1 MSHEYQRKLASI
13 VAADVVGYS
22 RMMAADE
29 AGTINLVRALKTKL
43 LQPIVERHG
52 GRIVKTMGDG
62 FLIEFASVVASAQ
75 AAVEIQDNLKN
86 AVQDTSTGPHI
97 VLRIGIHLGDIIV
110 DEEDIFGDG
119 VNVAARIEPL
129 AHPGGI
135 CLSDEAYKQVYNK
148 LEIGWADGGKHDLKN
163 IAHPIQVWHWEHGV
177 VSAPVEPDPSLP
189 ELPSVAV
196 LPFDNMSSDDEQGYF
211 ADGLTE
217 DLITDL
223 SKISGLF
230 VVARNSTFAFK
241 GQAVDIPTV
250 GRRLGVANVVEGS
263 VRKLGERVRI
273 NVQLIDAKSGGHKW
287 ADRYDGSLS
296 EVFELQD
303 KVCSEVVSNLSVKL
317 TSAEAMSLTAVHTTN
332 LEAYELFV
340 QAKSTPYPP
349 IPERLAAAK
358 DLFEQV
364 VRTAPDFAGGYAG
377 LSWIIGFGA
386 LWGHSNPNALGS
398 RAETL
403 AHQAISLDPTFGW
416 SYTVLGVALLA
427 QRRFDQALQA
437 AQQGLQLLPNDA
449 DAHVICS
456 VINGMRGA
464 DTAAIQAAETAFR
477 LSPNFVNGPYLNVI
491 AHANFM
497 AGNYHAAL
505 AAHEKNV
512 ARGGPLGPPALC
524 WAAASYYATGQTDKT
539 RALIE
544 TLLTSFPNFSLSGWN
559 FLKLVEDDN
568 LRRRVLIKFRD
579 AGVPA

>member
-29 AGTINLVRALKTKL
+29 AGTIDAVRLLKTDL
-43 LQPIVERHG
+43 LEPVVERHG

-62 FLIEFASVVASAQ
+62 FLIEFSSVVASVQ
-75 AAVEIQDNLKN
+75 ASLEIQNNLAETAHPASGN
-86 AVQDTSTGPHI
+86 PH
-97 VLRIGIHLGDIIV
+97 LTMRIGIHLGDIV
-110 DEEDIFGDG
+110 FDEDDIFGDG

-163 IAHPIQVWHWEHGV
+163 IAHPVQVWHWEHGA

-189 ELPSVAV
+189 DLPSVAV
-196 LPFDNMSSDDEQGYF
+196 LPFDNMSSDDEQDYF

-241 GQAVDIPTV
+241 GQAVDIPTIA
-250 GRRLGVANVVEGS
+250 RRLGVANVVEGS

-273 NVQLIDAKSGGHKW
+273 NVQLIDAKTGGHKW

-303 KVCSEVVSNLSVKL
+303 KVCNEVASTLSVKL
-317 TSAEAMSLTAVHTTN
+317 TSTEAKTLTTVHTTN
-332 LEAYELFV
+332 IEAYELFV

-349 IPERLAAAK
+349 IPARLAAAK
-358 DLFEQV
+358 DLFDQV
-364 VRTAPDFAGGYAG
+364 VKMAPDFAGGYAG

-386 LWGHSNPNALGS
+386 LWGHSDPNALGA
-398 RAETL
+398 RAEAL
-403 AHQAISLDPTFGW
+403 AHEAISLDPSFGW
-416 SYTVLGVALLA
+416 SHTVLAVALLA
-427 QRRFDQALQA
+427 QRRFDEAIRA
-437 AQQGLQLLPNDA
+437 GEQGLTLLPNDA
-449 DAHVICS
+449 DAHVING
-456 VINGMRGA
+456 VINGMRGN
-464 DTAAIQAAETAFR
+464 DDAAIQAAETAYR

-505 AAHEKNV
+505 SAHEKNV
-512 ARGGPLGPPALC
+512 ARGGPVGPPAFC
-524 WAAASYYATGQTDKT
+524 WAASSYHATGQHEKAQATID
-539 RALIE
+539 AL
-544 TLLTSFPNFSLSGWN
+544 LARFPQFTLSGWN
-559 FLKLVEDDN
+559 FLKLIETED
-568 LRRRVLIKFRD
+568 RRTRVQSLFRN
-579 AGVPA
+579 AGVPG